1 MKKMSKILTFILVL
15 AMVLGTVAMAA
26 EPSYTISA
34 TDGSLEHGSITL
46 TYTYTV
52 TKDVT
57 DDNNNTTSETK
68 EVTETAFLKK
78 GSLSADIPKD
88 AKVVISFN
96 ANTGYE
102 FIGAKDDAN
111 NPIEDGAEITLTK
124 SLIITPEFRL
134 KDTLGGEAKIS
145 SFKIDAIC
153 PSAYYWQQCH
163 KKDSNSNS
171 VLDNNLLKY
180 TRYPGKLN
188 GTQSPS
194 TEIAK
199 GYYVDLTLYVNDA
212 DYAAFISTNGNSSDK
227 FSVTTPGDSS
237 FLAGST
243 NPSASAVI
251 NATTDGK
258 GYSITLTG
266 VYYVGGSDNTL
277 KLIVTQG
284 NYNAILSCKIDNATI
299 IPTTPDDDKPSE
311 ETTAAQPYV
320 IISSYSYGKGDLVA
334 GETRNVTMTFRNTSK
349 TMAVENMMVTMTLPD
364 AMMLTS
370 SSNSFYIESL
380 AAEGTITKTV
390 NVTVKPTAAAQSH
403 SMTVD
408 FTYDYLDNGTRRNAK
423 TTETISMPVLQVD
436 RFTVT
441 GIDLPTQIFVG
452 EENNLSVNFVNK
464 SRTDIYNLSAK
475 LSCEALSNNGEEQYL
490 GNLASGTTSSADF
503 YITANEKGELVGEV
517 IITYEDTNMNQRT
530 VSVPFTTQAASYED
544 IYGPTDPVDP
554 GLDPVG
560 PVEPETTGF
569 PWFWV
574 IAGVVVVAAG
584 VFVALKLRKNK
595 KESVDEDED
604 I

>member
-1 MKKMSKILTFILVL
+1 MTVKKMSKILTFILVL
-15 AMVLGTVAMAA
+15 AMVLGTVAMAEVPTPAAKTPATKEETVTYTITAGTVENGTLTIKYGSTQEPLTTGAKTAAIAKDTDITVVA
-26 EPSYTISA
+26 EPKAGYELVAINYTIGETTTDIK
-34 TDGSLEHGSITL
+34 TDGKFTL
-46 TYTYTV
+46 T
-52 TKDVT
+52 
-57 DDNNNTTSETK
+57 
-68 EVTETAFLKK
+68 
-78 GSLSADIPKD
+78 G
-88 AKVVISFN
+88 N
-96 ANTGYE
+96 AT
-102 FIGAKDDAN
+102 
-111 NPIEDGAEITLTK
+111 
-124 SLIITPEFRL
+124 ITPVFQA
-134 KDTLGGEAKIS
+134 KSTLGGEKTAD
-145 SFKIDAIC
+145 SFRLDAIC
-153 PSAYYWQQCH
+153 SGSYYWQMYH
-163 KKDSNSNS
+163 KDMA
-171 VLDNNLLKY
+171 NNKKY
-180 TRYPGKLN
+180 TKYPG
-188 GTQSPS
+188 SPADKVNPS
-194 TEIAK
+194 SEIVK
-199 GYYVDLTLYVNDA
+199 GNYVDLTLYVTDNDFLSL
-212 DYAAFISTNGNSSDK
+212 YGSTGYSKNN

-237 FLAGST
+237 FLAGSGAGAEIEKWT
-243 NPSASAVI
+243 VGS
-251 NATTDGK
+251 TDK
-258 GYSITLTG
+258 GMEIQLTG

-277 KLIVTQG
+277 KLIITQG
-284 NYNAILSCKIDNATI
+284 NYNAIVTCKIDNATI
-299 IPTTPDDDKPSE
+299 IPTKPDDEKPDT

-334 GETRNVTMTFRNTSK
+334 GETRNITMTFRNTSK

-408 FTYDYLDNGTRRNAK
+408 FTYDYLDNGVRRNAK

-441 GIDLPTQIFVG
+441 GIDLPQQIFIG

-475 LSCEALSNNGEEQYL
+475 LNCEGLSNNGEEQYL

-503 YITANEKGELVGEV
+503 YITGNEKCELVGEV

-530 VSVPFTTQAASYED
+530 VSVPFTTQVTSYED
-544 IYGPTDPVDP
+544 VWGPSNPSVDP
-554 GLDPVG
+554 GTDPG
-560 PVEPETTGF
+560 TDPGMEEPAGF

-574 IAGVVVVAAG
+574 IGGVVVVAAG
-584 VFVALKLRKNK
+584 VFVYLKLRKNK

>member
-15 AMVLGTVAMAA
+15 AMVLSTVAMAA
-26 EPSYTISA
+26 EPPYTVSAPADSLTHGKITITYDTADTEKGGTKTVNGFLNSTTTSIKLPDDVKKIKVSFTANPGYEFVSA
-34 TDGSLEHGSITL
+34 TYKVGDTDAKPVADFGEIEIT
-46 TYTYTV
+46 
-52 TKDVT
+52 
-57 DDNNNTTSETK
+57 NNTT
-68 EVTETAFLKK
+68 
-78 GSLSADIPKD
+78 
-88 AKVVISFN
+88 
-96 ANTGYE
+96 
-102 FIGAKDDAN
+102 
-111 NPIEDGAEITLTK
+111 
-124 SLIITPEFRL
+124 ITPVFQAKSTLGSEKTADSFRL
-134 KDTLGGEAKIS
+134 
-145 SFKIDAIC
+145 DAIC
-153 PSAYYWQQCH
+153 SGSYYWQMYH
-163 KKDSNSNS
+163 KDMA
-171 VLDNNLLKY
+171 NNKKY
-180 TRYPGKLN
+180 TKYPG
-188 GTQSPS
+188 SPADKVNPS
-194 TEIAK
+194 SEIVK
-199 GYYVDLTLYVNDA
+199 GNYVDLTLYVTDNDFLKLCSST
-212 DYAAFISTNGNSSDK
+212 DYNKNN

-237 FLAGST
+237 FLAGSGAGAEIGKWT
-243 NPSASAVI
+243 VGSTDKGMVI
-251 NATTDGK
+251 Q
-258 GYSITLTG
+258 LTG

-277 KLIVTQG
+277 KLIITQG
-284 NYNAILSCKIDNATI
+284 NYNAIVTCKIDNATI
-299 IPTTPDDDKPSE
+299 IPTKPDDEKPDT

-334 GETRNVTMTFRNTSK
+334 GETRNITMTFRNTSK

-408 FTYDYLDNGTRRNAK
+408 FTYDYLDNGVRRNAK

-441 GIDLPTQIFVG
+441 GIDLPQQIFIG

-475 LSCEALSNNGEEQYL
+475 LNCEGLSNNGEEQYL

-503 YITANEKGELVGEV
+503 YITGNEKGELVGEV

-530 VSVPFTTQAASYED
+530 VSVPFTTQVTSYED
-544 IYGPTDPVDP
+544 VWGPSNPSVDP
-554 GLDPVG
+554 GMDPG
-560 PVEPETTGF
+560 TDPGMEEPAGF

-574 IAGVVVVAAG
+574 IGGVVVVAAG
-584 VFVALKLRKNK
+584 VFVYLKLRKNK

>member
-15 AMVLGTVAMAA
+15 AMVLGTVAMAEVPTPA
-26 EPSYTISA
+26 ANTPATQEETVTYTITAGTFTNGQMTIKYGTTQSPLASGASLTVEKDTEITVEFSA
-34 TDGSLEHGSITL
+34 T
-46 TYTYTV
+46 
-52 TKDVT
+52 
-57 DDNNNTTSETK
+57 
-68 EVTETAFLKK
+68 A
-78 GSLSADIPKD
+78 
-88 AKVVISFN
+88 
-96 ANTGYE
+96 GYE
-102 FIGAKDDAN
+102 FVKATYKIGEK
-111 NPIEDGAEITLTK
+111 ETSLSDGGKFTLTGDAT
-124 SLIITPEFRL
+124 ITPVFQA
-134 KDTLGGEAKIS
+134 KSTLGGEKTAD
-145 SFKIDAIC
+145 SFRLDAIC
-153 PSAYYWQQCH
+153 SGSYYWQMYH
-163 KKDSNSNS
+163 KDMA
-171 VLDNNLLKY
+171 NNKKY
-180 TRYPGKLN
+180 TKYPG
-188 GTQSPS
+188 SPADKVNPS
-194 TEIAK
+194 SEIVK
-199 GYYVDLTLYVNDA
+199 GNYVDLTLYVTDNDFLSL
-212 DYAAFISTNGNSSDK
+212 YGSTGYSKNN

-237 FLAGST
+237 FLAGSGAGAEIEKWT
-243 NPSASAVI
+243 VGSTDKGMVI
-251 NATTDGK
+251 Q
-258 GYSITLTG
+258 LTG

-277 KLIVTQG
+277 KLIITQG
-284 NYNAILSCKIDNATI
+284 NYNAIVTCKIDNATI
-299 IPTTPDDDKPSE
+299 IPTKPDDEKPDT

-334 GETRNVTMTFRNTSK
+334 GETRNITMTFRNTSK

-408 FTYDYLDNGTRRNAK
+408 FTYDYLDNGVRRNAK

-441 GIDLPTQIFVG
+441 GIDLPQQIFIG

-475 LSCEALSNNGEEQYL
+475 LNCEGLSNNGEEQYL

-503 YITANEKGELVGEV
+503 YITGNEKGELVGEV

-530 VSVPFTTQAASYED
+530 VSVPFTTQVTSYED
-544 IYGPTDPVDP
+544 VWGPSNPSVDP
-554 GLDPVG
+554 GMDPG
-560 PVEPETTGF
+560 TDPGMEEPAGF

-574 IAGVVVVAAG
+574 IGGVVVVAAG
-584 VFVALKLRKNK
+584 VFVYLKLRKNK
-595 KESVDEDED
+595 KESVEEDED

>member
-15 AMVLGTVAMAA
+15 AMVLSTVAMAA
-26 EPSYTISA
+26 EGDSTGTPTATTTYTITAGEMSNGYFALTKNGDANAFSTLKAKDEVSSA
-34 TDGSLEHGSITL
+34 IEAG
-46 TYTYTV
+46 
-52 TKDVT
+52 TKVRIEFMP
-57 DDNNNTTSETK
+57 N
-68 EVTETAFLKK
+68 
-78 GSLSADIPKD
+78 P
-88 AKVVISFN
+88 
-96 ANTGYE
+96 GYE
-102 FIGAKDDAN
+102 FLRASDNTGKAIKDGDVLT
-111 NPIEDGAEITLTK
+111 ITDNLT
-124 SLIITPEFRL
+124 ITPEFAPKASL
-134 KDTLGGEAKIS
+134 GSAAAVNSYTLQ
-145 SFKIDAIC
+145 AIC
-153 PSAYYWQQCH
+153 PSAYYWQQYH
-163 KKDSNSNS
+163 KTTGGGDT
-171 VLDNNLLKY
+171 KY

-199 GYYVDLTLYVNDA
+199 GYYVDLTLYVNDT
-212 DYAAFISTNGNSSDK
+212 DYVTFINGDTAKNEL

-237 FLAGST
+237 FLAGNT
-243 NPSASAVI
+243 TPSA
-251 NATTDGK
+251 NAEIAAWEGK
-258 GYSITLTG
+258 GYTVKLTG
-266 VYYVGGSDNTL
+266 VYYVGGNDNTL

-299 IPTTPDDDKPSE
+299 VPEKENDKKPDE

-334 GETRNVTMTFRNTSK
+334 GETRNITMTFRNTSK

-403 SMTVD
+403 SMAVD
-408 FTYDYLDNGTRRNAK
+408 FTYDYLDNGVRRNAK

-441 GIDLPTQIFVG
+441 GIDLPQQIFIG

-475 LSCEALSNNGEEQYL
+475 LNCEGLSNNGEEQYL

-503 YITANEKGELVGEV
+503 YITGNEKCELVGEV

-530 VSVPFTTQAASYED
+530 VSVPFTTQVTSYED
-544 IYGPTDPVDP
+544 VWGPSNPSVDP
-554 GLDPVG
+554 GMDPG
-560 PVEPETTGF
+560 TDPGMEEPAGF

-574 IAGVVVVAAG
+574 IGGVAVVAAG
-584 VFVALKLRKNK
+584 VFVYLKLRKNK

>member
-15 AMVLGTVAMAA
+15 AMVLGTVAMADQSDGTNTGNTTNDTYTITAGTVENGTLTIKYGSTQKPLTTGATTDAIAKDTDITVVA
-26 EPSYTISA
+26 EPKAGYEL
-34 TDGSLEHGSITL
+34 DTL
-46 TYTYTV
+46 TCTINGTPTDIKATQKFKLTGDATV
-52 TKDVT
+52 TPV
-57 DDNNNTTSETK
+57 
-68 EVTETAFLKK
+68 
-78 GSLSADIPKD
+78 
-88 AKVVISFN
+88 
-96 ANTGYE
+96 
-102 FIGAKDDAN
+102 
-111 NPIEDGAEITLTK
+111 
-124 SLIITPEFRL
+124 FRE
-134 KDTLGGEAKIS
+134 KQSLGGEKTVD
-145 SFKIDAIC
+145 SFRLDAIC
-153 PSAYYWQQCH
+153 SGSYYWQMYH
-163 KKDSNSNS
+163 KDMA
-171 VLDNNLLKY
+171 NNKKY
-180 TRYPGKLN
+180 TKYPG
-188 GTQSPS
+188 SPADKVNPS
-194 TEIAK
+194 SEIVK
-199 GYYVDLTLYVNDA
+199 GNYVDLTLYVTDT
-212 DYAAFISTNGNSSDK
+212 DYVTFINGDTDK
-227 FSVTTPGDSS
+227 NKLFSVTTPGDSS
-237 FLAGST
+237 FLAGNT
-243 NPSASAVI
+243 TPSA
-251 NATTDGK
+251 NAEIAAWEGK
-258 GYSITLTG
+258 GYTVKLTG

-277 KLIVTQG
+277 KLIITQG

-299 IPTTPDDDKPSE
+299 VPEKENDKKPDE

-334 GETRNVTMTFRNTSK
+334 GETRNITMTFRNTSK

-408 FTYDYLDNGTRRNAK
+408 FTYDYLDNGVRRNAK

-441 GIDLPTQIFVG
+441 GIDLPQQIFIG

-475 LSCEALSNNGEEQYL
+475 LNCEGLSNNGEEQYL

-503 YITANEKGELVGEV
+503 YITGNEKCELVGEV

-530 VSVPFTTQAASYED
+530 VSVPFTTQVTSYED
-544 IYGPTDPVDP
+544 VWGPSNPSVDP
-554 GLDPVG
+554 GMDPG
-560 PVEPETTGF
+560 TDPGMEEPAGF

-574 IAGVVVVAAG
+574 IGGVAVVAAG
-584 VFVALKLRKNK
+584 VFVYLKLRKNK

>member
-1 MKKMSKILTFILVL
+1 MTVKKMSKILTFILVL
-15 AMVLGTVAMAA
+15 AMVLGTVAMAEVPTPA
-26 EPSYTISA
+26 ANTPATQEETVTYTITAGTFTNGQMTIKYGTTQSPLASGASLTVEKDTEITVEFSA
-34 TDGSLEHGSITL
+34 T
-46 TYTYTV
+46 
-52 TKDVT
+52 
-57 DDNNNTTSETK
+57 
-68 EVTETAFLKK
+68 A
-78 GSLSADIPKD
+78 
-88 AKVVISFN
+88 
-96 ANTGYE
+96 GYE
-102 FIGAKDDAN
+102 FVKATYKIGEK
-111 NPIEDGAEITLTK
+111 ETSLSDGGKFTLTGDAT
-124 SLIITPEFRL
+124 ITPVFQA
-134 KDTLGGEAKIS
+134 KSTLGGEKTAD
-145 SFKIDAIC
+145 SFRLDAIC
-153 PSAYYWQQCH
+153 SGSYYWQMYH
-163 KKDSNSNS
+163 KDMA
-171 VLDNNLLKY
+171 NNKKY
-180 TRYPGKLN
+180 TKYPG
-188 GTQSPS
+188 SPADKVNPS
-194 TEIAK
+194 SEIVK
-199 GYYVDLTLYVNDA
+199 GNYVDLTLYVTDND
-212 DYAAFISTNGNSSDK
+212 FLKLCSSTGYSKDN

-237 FLAGST
+237 FLAGSGAGAEIGKWT
-243 NPSASAVI
+243 VGSTDKGMVI
-251 NATTDGK
+251 Q
-258 GYSITLTG
+258 LTG

-277 KLIVTQG
+277 KLIITQG
-284 NYNAILSCKIDNATI
+284 NYNAIVTCKIDNATI
-299 IPTTPDDDKPSE
+299 IPTKPDDEKPDT

-334 GETRNVTMTFRNTSK
+334 GETRNITMTFRNTSK

-408 FTYDYLDNGTRRNAK
+408 FTYDYLDNGVRRNAK

-441 GIDLPTQIFVG
+441 GIDLPQQIFIG

-475 LSCEALSNNGEEQYL
+475 LNCEGLSNNGEEQYL

-503 YITANEKGELVGEV
+503 YITGNEKCELVGEV

-530 VSVPFTTQAASYED
+530 VSVPFTTQVTSYED
-544 IYGPTDPVDP
+544 VWGPSNPSVDP
-554 GLDPVG
+554 GMDPG
-560 PVEPETTGF
+560 TDPGMEEPAGF

-574 IAGVVVVAAG
+574 IGGVAVVAAG
-584 VFVALKLRKNK
+584 VFVYLKLRKNK

>member
-15 AMVLGTVAMAA
+15 AMVLSTVAMAA
-26 EPSYTISA
+26 DPP
-34 TDGSLEHGSITL
+34 
-46 TYTYTV
+46 YTV
-52 TKDVT
+52 SAPVDSLTHGKITITYDSADTEKGGTKTVNGFLNST
-57 DDNNNTTSETK
+57 TTSIK
-68 EVTETAFLKK
+68 LPNDVKKIKVSFTAN
-78 GSLSADIPKD
+78 P
-88 AKVVISFN
+88 
-96 ANTGYE
+96 GYE
-102 FIGAKDDAN
+102 FVSATYKVGDTDAKSVADFGE
-111 NPIEDGAEITLTK
+111 IEITGNTA
-124 SLIITPEFRL
+124 ITPVFQA
-134 KDTLGGEAKIS
+134 KSTLGGEKTAD
-145 SFKIDAIC
+145 SFRLDAIC
-153 PSAYYWQQCH
+153 SGSYYWQMYH
-163 KKDSNSNS
+163 KDMA
-171 VLDNNLLKY
+171 NNKKY
-180 TRYPGKLN
+180 TKYPG
-188 GTQSPS
+188 SPADKVNPS
-194 TEIAK
+194 SEIVK
-199 GYYVDLTLYVNDA
+199 GNYVDLTLYVTDND
-212 DYAAFISTNGNSSDK
+212 FLNLCSSTGYSKDN

-237 FLAGST
+237 FLAGSGAGAEIEKWT
-243 NPSASAVI
+243 VGSTDKGMVI
-251 NATTDGK
+251 Q
-258 GYSITLTG
+258 LTG

-277 KLIVTQG
+277 KLIITQG
-284 NYNAILSCKIDNATI
+284 NYNAIVTCKIDNATI
-299 IPTTPDDDKPSE
+299 IPTKPDDEKPDT

-320 IISSYSYGKGDLVA
+320 IISSYSYGKGDLAA
-334 GETRNVTMTFRNTSK
+334 GETRNITMTFRNTSK

-408 FTYDYLDNGTRRNAK
+408 FTYDYLDNGLRRDAK

-441 GIDLPTQIFVG
+441 GIDLPQQIFIG

-475 LSCEALSNNGEEQYL
+475 LNCEGLSNNGEEQYL

-503 YITANEKGELVGEV
+503 YITGNEKCELVGEV

-530 VSVPFTTQAASYED
+530 VSVPFTTQVTSYED
-544 IYGPTDPVDP
+544 VWGPSNPSVDP
-554 GLDPVG
+554 GTDPG
-560 PVEPETTGF
+560 TDPGMEEPAGF

-574 IAGVVVVAAG
+574 IGGVVVVAAG
-584 VFVALKLRKNK
+584 VFVYLKLRKNK

>member
-26 EPSYTISA
+26 EPPYTVSAPADSLTHGKITITYDTADTEKSGTKTVNGFLNSTTTSIKLPDDVKKIKVSFTANPGYEFVSA
-34 TDGSLEHGSITL
+34 TYKVGDTDAKSVVDFGEIEIT
-46 TYTYTV
+46 
-52 TKDVT
+52 
-57 DDNNNTTSETK
+57 NNTT
-68 EVTETAFLKK
+68 
-78 GSLSADIPKD
+78 
-88 AKVVISFN
+88 
-96 ANTGYE
+96 
-102 FIGAKDDAN
+102 
-111 NPIEDGAEITLTK
+111 
-124 SLIITPEFRL
+124 ITPVFQA
-134 KDTLGGEAKIS
+134 KSTLGGEKTAD
-145 SFKIDAIC
+145 SFRLDAIC
-153 PSAYYWQQCH
+153 SGSYYWQMYH
-163 KKDSNSNS
+163 KDMA
-171 VLDNNLLKY
+171 NNKKY
-180 TRYPGKLN
+180 TKYPG
-188 GTQSPS
+188 SPADKVNPS
-194 TEIAK
+194 SEIVK
-199 GYYVDLTLYVNDA
+199 GNYVDLTLYVTD
-212 DYAAFISTNGNSSDK
+212 DDFLSLYGSTGYSKDN

-237 FLAGST
+237 FLAGSG
-243 NPSASAVI
+243 AGAEIEKWAVGS
-251 NATTDGK
+251 TDK
-258 GYSITLTG
+258 GMVIQLTG

-277 KLIVTQG
+277 KLIITQG
-284 NYNAILSCKIDNATI
+284 NYNAIVTCKIDNATI
-299 IPTTPDDDKPSE
+299 VPEKENDKKPDE

-334 GETRNVTMTFRNTSK
+334 GETRNITMTFRNTSK

-408 FTYDYLDNGTRRNAK
+408 FTYDYLDNGVRRNAK

-441 GIDLPTQIFVG
+441 GIDLPQQIFIG

-475 LSCEALSNNGEEQYL
+475 LNCEGLSNNGEEQYL

-503 YITANEKGELVGEV
+503 YITGNEKGELVGEV

-530 VSVPFTTQAASYED
+530 VSVPFTTQVTSYED
-544 IYGPTDPVDP
+544 VWGPSNPSVDP
-554 GLDPVG
+554 GTDPG
-560 PVEPETTGF
+560 TDPGMEEPAGF

-574 IAGVVVVAAG
+574 IGGVVVVAAG
-584 VFVALKLRKNK
+584 VFVYLKLRKNK

>member
-15 AMVLGTVAMAA
+15 AMVLSTVAMAEVPTPAAKTPATKEETVTYTITAGTVENGTLTIKYGSTQEPLTTGAKTAAIAKDTDITVVA
-26 EPSYTISA
+26 EPKAGYELVALNYTIGETTTDIK
-34 TDGSLEHGSITL
+34 TDGKFTL
-46 TYTYTV
+46 T
-52 TKDVT
+52 
-57 DDNNNTTSETK
+57 
-68 EVTETAFLKK
+68 
-78 GSLSADIPKD
+78 G
-88 AKVVISFN
+88 N
-96 ANTGYE
+96 AT
-102 FIGAKDDAN
+102 
-111 NPIEDGAEITLTK
+111 
-124 SLIITPEFRL
+124 ITPVFQA
-134 KDTLGGEAKIS
+134 KSTLGGEKTAD
-145 SFKIDAIC
+145 SFRLDAIC
-153 PSAYYWQQCH
+153 SGSYYWQMYH
-163 KKDSNSNS
+163 KDMA
-171 VLDNNLLKY
+171 NNKKY
-180 TRYPGKLN
+180 TKYPG
-188 GTQSPS
+188 SPADKVNPS
-194 TEIAK
+194 SEIVK
-199 GYYVDLTLYVNDA
+199 GNYVDLTLYVTDND
-212 DYAAFISTNGNSSDK
+212 FLKLCSSTGYSKDN

-237 FLAGST
+237 FLAGSGAGAEIGKWT
-243 NPSASAVI
+243 VGSTDKGMVI
-251 NATTDGK
+251 Q
-258 GYSITLTG
+258 LTG

-277 KLIVTQG
+277 KLIITQG
-284 NYNAILSCKIDNATI
+284 NYNAIVTCKIDNATI
-299 IPTTPDDDKPSE
+299 IPTKPDDEKPDT

-334 GETRNVTMTFRNTSK
+334 GETRNITMTFRNTSK

-408 FTYDYLDNGTRRNAK
+408 FTYDYLDNGVRRNAK

-441 GIDLPTQIFVG
+441 GIDLPQQIFIG

-475 LSCEALSNNGEEQYL
+475 LNCEGLSNNGEEQYL

-503 YITANEKGELVGEV
+503 YITGNEKCELVGEV

-530 VSVPFTTQAASYED
+530 VSVPFTTQVTSYED
-544 IYGPTDPVDP
+544 VWGPSNPSVDP
-554 GLDPVG
+554 GTDPG
-560 PVEPETTGF
+560 TDPGMEEPAGF

-574 IAGVVVVAAG
+574 IGGVAVVAAG
-584 VFVALKLRKNK
+584 VFVYLKLRKNK
-595 KESVDEDED
+595 KESVEEDED

>member
-1 MKKMSKILTFILVL
+1 MTVKKISKILTFILVL
-15 AMVLGTVAMAA
+15 AMVLGTVAMADQSEGTNTGNTTNDTYTITAGKFENGTLTIKYNSTQSPLTAGATSSAIAKGTEVTILA
-26 EPSYTISA
+26 EPKAGYELAALNYTIGETTTDIK
-34 TDGSLEHGSITL
+34 TDGKFVL
-46 TYTYTV
+46 TGNATV
-52 TKDVT
+52 TPV
-57 DDNNNTTSETK
+57 
-68 EVTETAFLKK
+68 FQ
-78 GSLSADIPKD
+78 
-88 AKVVISFN
+88 AKS
-96 ANTGYE
+96 
-102 FIGAKDDAN
+102 
-111 NPIEDGAEITLTK
+111 
-124 SLIITPEFRL
+124 
-134 KDTLGGEAKIS
+134 TLGGEKTAD
-145 SFKIDAIC
+145 SFRLDAIC
-153 PSAYYWQQCH
+153 SGSYYWQMYH
-163 KKDSNSNS
+163 KDMA
-171 VLDNNLLKY
+171 NNKKY
-180 TRYPGKLN
+180 TKYPG
-188 GTQSPS
+188 SPADKVNPS
-194 TEIAK
+194 SEIVK
-199 GYYVDLTLYVNDA
+199 GNYVDLTLYVTDND
-212 DYAAFISTNGNSSDK
+212 FLKLCSSTGYSKDN

-237 FLAGST
+237 FLAGSGAGAEIEKWT
-243 NPSASAVI
+243 VGSTDKGMVI
-251 NATTDGK
+251 Q
-258 GYSITLTG
+258 LTG

-277 KLIVTQG
+277 KLIITQG
-284 NYNAILSCKIDNATI
+284 NYNAIVTCKIDNATI
-299 IPTTPDDDKPSE
+299 IPTKPDDEKPDT

-334 GETRNVTMTFRNTSK
+334 GETRNITMTFRNTSK

-408 FTYDYLDNGTRRNAK
+408 FTYDYLDNGVRRNAK

-441 GIDLPTQIFVG
+441 GIDLPQQIFIG

-475 LSCEALSNNGEEQYL
+475 LNCEGLSNNGEEQYL

-503 YITANEKGELVGEV
+503 YITGNEKGELVGEV

-530 VSVPFTTQAASYED
+530 VSVPFTTQVTSYED
-544 IYGPTDPVDP
+544 VWGPSNPSVDP
-554 GLDPVG
+554 GMDPG
-560 PVEPETTGF
+560 TDPGMEEPAGF

-574 IAGVVVVAAG
+574 IGGVVVVAAG
-584 VFVALKLRKNK
+584 VFVYLKLRKNK

>member
-15 AMVLGTVAMAA
+15 AMVLSTVAMAA
-26 EPSYTISA
+26 ETP
-34 TDGSLEHGSITL
+34 
-46 TYTYTV
+46 YTV
-52 TKDVT
+52 SAPADSLTHGKITITYDTADTEKGGTKTVNGFLNST
-57 DDNNNTTSETK
+57 TTSIK
-68 EVTETAFLKK
+68 LPDDVKKIKVSFTAN
-78 GSLSADIPKD
+78 P
-88 AKVVISFN
+88 
-96 ANTGYE
+96 GYE
-102 FIGAKDDAN
+102 FVSATYKVGNTDAKPVTDF
-111 NPIEDGAEITLTK
+111 GEINITDNTT
-124 SLIITPEFRL
+124 ITPVFQA
-134 KDTLGGEAKIS
+134 KSTLGGEKTAD
-145 SFKIDAIC
+145 SFRLDAIC
-153 PSAYYWQQCH
+153 SGSYYWQMYH
-163 KKDSNSNS
+163 KDMA
-171 VLDNNLLKY
+171 NNKKY
-180 TRYPGKLN
+180 TKYPG
-188 GTQSPS
+188 SPADKVNPS
-194 TEIAK
+194 SEIVK
-199 GYYVDLTLYVNDA
+199 GNYVDLTLYVTDNDFLSL
-212 DYAAFISTNGNSSDK
+212 YGSTGYSKDN

-237 FLAGST
+237 FLAGSGAGAEIEKWT
-243 NPSASAVI
+243 VGS
-251 NATTDGK
+251 TDK
-258 GYSITLTG
+258 GMEIQLTG

-277 KLIVTQG
+277 KLIITQG
-284 NYNAILSCKIDNATI
+284 NYNAIVTCKIDNATI
-299 IPTTPDDDKPSE
+299 IPTKPDDEKPDT

-334 GETRNVTMTFRNTSK
+334 GETRNITMTFRNTSK

-408 FTYDYLDNGTRRNAK
+408 FTYDYLDNGVRRNAK

-441 GIDLPTQIFVG
+441 GIDLPQQIFIG

-475 LSCEALSNNGEEQYL
+475 LNCEGLSNNGEEQYL

-503 YITANEKGELVGEV
+503 YITGNEKGELVGEV

-530 VSVPFTTQAASYED
+530 VSVPFTTQVTSYED
-544 IYGPTDPVDP
+544 VWGPSNPSVDP
-554 GLDPVG
+554 GMDPG
-560 PVEPETTGF
+560 TDPGMEEPAGF

-574 IAGVVVVAAG
+574 IGGVVVVAAG
-584 VFVALKLRKNK
+584 VFVYLKLRKNK

>member
-15 AMVLGTVAMAA
+15 AMVLGTVAMAEVPTPA
-26 EPSYTISA
+26 ANTPATQEETVTYTITAGTFTNGQMTIKYGTTQSPLASGASLTVEKDTEITVEFSA
-34 TDGSLEHGSITL
+34 T
-46 TYTYTV
+46 
-52 TKDVT
+52 
-57 DDNNNTTSETK
+57 
-68 EVTETAFLKK
+68 A
-78 GSLSADIPKD
+78 
-88 AKVVISFN
+88 
-96 ANTGYE
+96 GYE
-102 FIGAKDDAN
+102 FVKATYKIGEK
-111 NPIEDGAEITLTK
+111 ETSLSDGGKFTLTGDAT
-124 SLIITPEFRL
+124 ITPVFQA
-134 KDTLGGEAKIS
+134 KSTLGGEKTAD
-145 SFKIDAIC
+145 SFRLDAIC
-153 PSAYYWQQCH
+153 SGSYYWQMYH
-163 KKDSNSNS
+163 KDMA
-171 VLDNNLLKY
+171 NNKKY
-180 TRYPGKLN
+180 TKYPG
-188 GTQSPS
+188 SPADKVNPS
-194 TEIAK
+194 SEIVK
-199 GYYVDLTLYVNDA
+199 GNYVDLTLYVTDNDFLSL
-212 DYAAFISTNGNSSDK
+212 YGSTGYSKNN

-237 FLAGST
+237 FLAGSGAGAEIEKWT
-243 NPSASAVI
+243 VGSTDKGMVI
-251 NATTDGK
+251 Q
-258 GYSITLTG
+258 LTG

-277 KLIVTQG
+277 KLIITQG
-284 NYNAILSCKIDNATI
+284 NYNAIVTCKIDNATI
-299 IPTTPDDDKPSE
+299 IPTKPDDEKPDT

-334 GETRNVTMTFRNTSK
+334 GETRNITMTFRNTSK

-408 FTYDYLDNGTRRNAK
+408 FTYDYLDNGVRRNAK

-441 GIDLPTQIFVG
+441 GIDLPQQIFIG

-475 LSCEALSNNGEEQYL
+475 LNCEGLSNNGEEQYL

-503 YITANEKGELVGEV
+503 YITGNEKCELVGEV

-530 VSVPFTTQAASYED
+530 VSVPFTTQVTSYED
-544 IYGPTDPVDP
+544 VWGPSNPSVDP
-554 GLDPVG
+554 GMDPG
-560 PVEPETTGF
+560 TDPGMEEPAGF

-574 IAGVVVVAAG
+574 IGGVVVVAAG
-584 VFVALKLRKNK
+584 VFVYLKLRKNK
-595 KESVDEDED
+595 KESVEEDED

>member
-1 MKKMSKILTFILVL
+1 MTVKKISKILTFILVL
-15 AMVLGTVAMAA
+15 AMVLGTVAVADQSEGTNTGNTTNDTYTITAGKFENGTLTIKYNSTQSPLTAGATSSAIAKGTEVTILA
-26 EPSYTISA
+26 EPKAGYELAALNYTIGETTTDIK
-34 TDGSLEHGSITL
+34 TDGKFTL
-46 TYTYTV
+46 T
-52 TKDVT
+52 
-57 DDNNNTTSETK
+57 
-68 EVTETAFLKK
+68 
-78 GSLSADIPKD
+78 GD
-88 AKVVISFN
+88 A
-96 ANTGYE
+96 T
-102 FIGAKDDAN
+102 
-111 NPIEDGAEITLTK
+111 
-124 SLIITPEFRL
+124 ITPVFQA
-134 KDTLGGEAKIS
+134 KSTLGGEKTAD
-145 SFKIDAIC
+145 SFRLDAIC
-153 PSAYYWQQCH
+153 SGSYYWQMYH
-163 KKDSNSNS
+163 KDMA
-171 VLDNNLLKY
+171 NNKKY
-180 TRYPGKLN
+180 TKYPG
-188 GTQSPS
+188 SPADKVNPS
-194 TEIAK
+194 SEIVK
-199 GYYVDLTLYVNDA
+199 GNYVDLTLYVTDNDFLKL
-212 DYAAFISTNGNSSDK
+212 YSSTGYSKDN

-237 FLAGST
+237 FLAGSGAGAEIEKWT
-243 NPSASAVI
+243 VGSTDKGMVI
-251 NATTDGK
+251 Q
-258 GYSITLTG
+258 LTG

-277 KLIVTQG
+277 KLIITQG
-284 NYNAILSCKIDNATI
+284 NYNAIVTCKIDNATI
-299 IPTTPDDDKPSE
+299 IPTKPDDEKPDT

-408 FTYDYLDNGTRRNAK
+408 FTYDYLDNGVRRNAK

-441 GIDLPTQIFVG
+441 GIDLPQQIFIG

-475 LSCEALSNNGEEQYL
+475 LNCEGLSNNGEEQYL

-503 YITANEKGELVGEV
+503 YITGNEKGELVGEV

-530 VSVPFTTQAASYED
+530 VSVPFTTQVTSYED
-544 IYGPTDPVDP
+544 VWGPSNPSVDP
-554 GLDPVG
+554 GMDPG
-560 PVEPETTGF
+560 TDPGMEEPAGF

-574 IAGVVVVAAG
+574 IGGVVVVAAG
-584 VFVALKLRKNK
+584 VFVYLKLRKNK

>member
-1 MKKMSKILTFILVL
+1 MTVKKMSKILTFILVL

-26 EPSYTISA
+26 EGDSTGTPTATTTYTITAEAFTNGTITVKYS
-34 TDGSLEHGSITL
+34 DGGKDYQLSITAGG
-46 TYTYTV
+46 TV
-52 TKDVT
+52 TVKSGTKVT
-57 DDNNNTTSETK
+57 
-68 EVTETAFLKK
+68 V
-78 GSLSADIPKD
+78 
-88 AKVVISFN
+88 SFN
-96 ANTGYE
+96 PKPGYE
-102 FIGAKDDAN
+102 FVSATYKVGDTDAKPVADFGE
-111 NPIEDGAEITLTK
+111 IEITGNTA
-124 SLIITPEFRL
+124 ITPVFQA
-134 KDTLGGEAKIS
+134 KSTLGGEKTAD
-145 SFKIDAIC
+145 SFRLDAIC
-153 PSAYYWQQCH
+153 SGSYYWQMYH
-163 KKDSNSNS
+163 KDMANNKKYTKYPGDPGNNVPSNS
-171 VLDNNLLKY
+171 
-180 TRYPGKLN
+180 
-188 GTQSPS
+188 
-194 TEIAK
+194 EIIK
-199 GYYVDLTLYVNDA
+199 GNFVDLTLYVKDPDFVKLA
-212 DYAAFISTNGNSSDK
+212 TMTGYDPEK
-227 FSVTTPGDSS
+227 FSVSTPSDSS
-237 FLAGST
+237 FLAGQFS
-243 NPSASAVI
+243 SSSSDLKS
-251 NATTDGK
+251 NAKFSNWMNGSDVQGM
-258 GYSITLTG
+258 IIELTG
-266 VYYVGGSDNTL
+266 VYYVGGNDNTL

-299 IPTTPDDDKPSE
+299 VPEKENDKKPDE

-334 GETRNVTMTFRNTSK
+334 GETRNITMTFRNTSK

-408 FTYDYLDNGTRRNAK
+408 FTYDYLDNGVRRNAK

-441 GIDLPTQIFVG
+441 GIDLPQQIFIG

-475 LSCEALSNNGEEQYL
+475 LNCEGLSNNGEEQYL

-503 YITANEKGELVGEV
+503 YITGNEKCELVGEV

-530 VSVPFTTQAASYED
+530 VSVPFTTQVTSYED
-544 IYGPTDPVDP
+544 VWGPSNPSVDP
-554 GLDPVG
+554 GMDPG
-560 PVEPETTGF
+560 TDPGMEEPAGF

-574 IAGVVVVAAG
+574 IGGVAVVAAG
-584 VFVALKLRKNK
+584 VFVYLKLRKNK

>member
-15 AMVLGTVAMAA
+15 AMVLGTVAMAEVPTPAAKTPATQEETVTYTITAGTVENGTLTIKYGSTQKPLTTGAKTAAIAKDTDITVVA
-26 EPSYTISA
+26 EPKAGYELVALNYTIGETTTDIK
-34 TDGSLEHGSITL
+34 TDGKFTL
-46 TYTYTV
+46 T
-52 TKDVT
+52 
-57 DDNNNTTSETK
+57 
-68 EVTETAFLKK
+68 
-78 GSLSADIPKD
+78 G
-88 AKVVISFN
+88 N
-96 ANTGYE
+96 AT
-102 FIGAKDDAN
+102 
-111 NPIEDGAEITLTK
+111 
-124 SLIITPEFRL
+124 ITPVFQA
-134 KDTLGGEAKIS
+134 KSTLGGEKTAD
-145 SFKIDAIC
+145 SFRLDAIC
-153 PSAYYWQQCH
+153 SGSYYWQMYH
-163 KKDSNSNS
+163 KDMA
-171 VLDNNLLKY
+171 NNKKY
-180 TRYPGKLN
+180 TKYPG
-188 GTQSPS
+188 SPADKVNPS
-194 TEIAK
+194 SEIVK
-199 GYYVDLTLYVNDA
+199 GNYVDLTLYVTDNDFLSL
-212 DYAAFISTNGNSSDK
+212 YGSTGYSKNN

-237 FLAGST
+237 FLAGSGAGAEIEKWT
-243 NPSASAVI
+243 VGS
-251 NATTDGK
+251 TDK
-258 GYSITLTG
+258 GMEIQLTG

-277 KLIVTQG
+277 KLIITQG
-284 NYNAILSCKIDNATI
+284 NYNAIVTCKIDNATI
-299 IPTTPDDDKPSE
+299 IPTKPDDEKPDT

-334 GETRNVTMTFRNTSK
+334 GETRNITMTFRNTSK

-408 FTYDYLDNGTRRNAK
+408 FTYDYLDNGVRRNAK

-441 GIDLPTQIFVG
+441 GIDLPQQIFIG

-475 LSCEALSNNGEEQYL
+475 LNCEGLSNNGEEQYL

-503 YITANEKGELVGEV
+503 YITGNEKGELVGEV

-530 VSVPFTTQAASYED
+530 VSVPFTTQVTSYED
-544 IYGPTDPVDP
+544 VWGPSNPSVDP
-554 GLDPVG
+554 GMDPG
-560 PVEPETTGF
+560 TDPGMEEPAGF

-574 IAGVVVVAAG
+574 IGGVVVVAAG
-584 VFVALKLRKNK
+584 VFVYLKLRKNK

>member
-1 MKKMSKILTFILVL
+1 MTVKKMSKILTFILVL
-15 AMVLGTVAMAA
+15 AMVLGTVAMAEVPTPAAKTPATKEETVTYTITAGTVENGTLTIKYGSTQEPLTTGAKTAAIAKDTDITVVA
-26 EPSYTISA
+26 EPKAGYELVALNYTIGETTTDIK
-34 TDGSLEHGSITL
+34 TDGKFTL
-46 TYTYTV
+46 T
-52 TKDVT
+52 
-57 DDNNNTTSETK
+57 
-68 EVTETAFLKK
+68 
-78 GSLSADIPKD
+78 G
-88 AKVVISFN
+88 N
-96 ANTGYE
+96 AT
-102 FIGAKDDAN
+102 
-111 NPIEDGAEITLTK
+111 
-124 SLIITPEFRL
+124 ITPVFQA
-134 KDTLGGEAKIS
+134 KSTLGGEKTAD
-145 SFKIDAIC
+145 SFRLDAIC
-153 PSAYYWQQCH
+153 SGSYYWQMYH
-163 KKDSNSNS
+163 KDMA
-171 VLDNNLLKY
+171 NNKKY
-180 TRYPGKLN
+180 TKYPG
-188 GTQSPS
+188 SPADKVNPS
-194 TEIAK
+194 SEIVK
-199 GYYVDLTLYVNDA
+199 GNYVDLTLYVTDNDFLSL
-212 DYAAFISTNGNSSDK
+212 YGSTGYSKNN

-237 FLAGST
+237 FLAGSGAGAEIGKWT
-243 NPSASAVI
+243 VGSTDKGMVI
-251 NATTDGK
+251 Q
-258 GYSITLTG
+258 LTG

-277 KLIVTQG
+277 KLIITQG
-284 NYNAILSCKIDNATI
+284 NYNAIVTCKIDNATI
-299 IPTTPDDDKPSE
+299 IPTKPDDEKPDT

-334 GETRNVTMTFRNTSK
+334 GETRNITMTFRNTSK

-408 FTYDYLDNGTRRNAK
+408 FTYDYLDNGVRRNAK

-441 GIDLPTQIFVG
+441 GIDLPQQIFIG

-475 LSCEALSNNGEEQYL
+475 LNCEGLSNNGEEQYL

-503 YITANEKGELVGEV
+503 YITGNEKCELVGEV

-530 VSVPFTTQAASYED
+530 VSVPFTTQVTSYED
-544 IYGPTDPVDP
+544 VWGPSNPSVDP
-554 GLDPVG
+554 GTDPG
-560 PVEPETTGF
+560 TDPGMEEPAGF

-574 IAGVVVVAAG
+574 IGGVVVVAAG
-584 VFVALKLRKNK
+584 VFVYLKLRKNK

>member
-15 AMVLGTVAMAA
+15 AMVLSTVAMAEVGDSTGTPTA
-26 EPSYTISA
+26 PTTYTITAGEMSNGYFALTKNGDANAFSTLKAKGEVSSA
-34 TDGSLEHGSITL
+34 IEAG
-46 TYTYTV
+46 
-52 TKDVT
+52 TKVRIEFMPD
-57 DDNNNTTSETK
+57 
-68 EVTETAFLKK
+68 
-78 GSLSADIPKD
+78 P
-88 AKVVISFN
+88 
-96 ANTGYE
+96 GYE
-102 FIGAKDDAN
+102 FLRASDNTGKAIKDGDVLT
-111 NPIEDGAEITLTK
+111 ITDNLT
-124 SLIITPEFRL
+124 ITPVFAPKASL
-134 KDTLGGEAKIS
+134 GSAAAVNSYTLQ
-145 SFKIDAIC
+145 AIC
-153 PSAYYWQQCH
+153 PSAYYWQQYH
-163 KKDSNSNS
+163 KTPGGGDT
-171 VLDNNLLKY
+171 KY

-199 GYYVDLTLYVNDA
+199 GYYVDLTLYVNDT
-212 DYAAFISTNGNSSDK
+212 DYVTFINGDIDK
-227 FSVTTPGDSS
+227 NKLFSVTTPGDSS
-237 FLAGST
+237 FLAGNT
-243 NPSASAVI
+243 TPSA
-251 NATTDGK
+251 NADIAPWEGK
-258 GYSITLTG
+258 GYTIKLTG

-299 IPTTPDDDKPSE
+299 VPEKENDKKPDE

-408 FTYDYLDNGTRRNAK
+408 FTYDYLDNGIRRNAK
-423 TTETISMPVLQVD
+423 TTESISMPVLQVD

-441 GIDLPTQIFVG
+441 GIDLPQQIFIG

-475 LSCEALSNNGEEQYL
+475 LNCEGLSNNGEEQYL

-503 YITANEKGELVGEV
+503 YITGNEKGDLVGEV

-530 VSVPFTTQAASYED
+530 VSVPFTTQVTSYED
-544 IYGPTDPVDP
+544 VWGPSNPSVDP
-554 GLDPVG
+554 GMDPG
-560 PVEPETTGF
+560 IDPGMEEPADF

-574 IAGVVVVAAG
+574 IGGVVVVAAG
-584 VFVALKLRKNK
+584 VFVYLKLRKNK

>member
-1 MKKMSKILTFILVL
+1 MTVKKMSKILIFILVL
-15 AMVLGTVAMAA
+15 AMVLGTVAMAEVPTPA
-26 EPSYTISA
+26 AKTPATQEETVTYTITAGIFTNGQMTIKYGTTQSPLASGASLTVEKDTEITVEFSA
-34 TDGSLEHGSITL
+34 T
-46 TYTYTV
+46 
-52 TKDVT
+52 
-57 DDNNNTTSETK
+57 
-68 EVTETAFLKK
+68 A
-78 GSLSADIPKD
+78 
-88 AKVVISFN
+88 
-96 ANTGYE
+96 GYE
-102 FIGAKDDAN
+102 FVKATYKIGEK
-111 NPIEDGAEITLTK
+111 ETSLSDGGKFTLTGDAT
-124 SLIITPEFRL
+124 ITPVFQA
-134 KDTLGGEAKIS
+134 KSTLGGEKTAD
-145 SFKIDAIC
+145 SFRLDAIC
-153 PSAYYWQQCH
+153 SGSYYWQMYH
-163 KKDSNSNS
+163 KDMA
-171 VLDNNLLKY
+171 NNKKY
-180 TRYPGKLN
+180 TKYPG
-188 GTQSPS
+188 SPADKVNPS
-194 TEIAK
+194 SEIVK
-199 GYYVDLTLYVNDA
+199 GNYVDLTLYVTD
-212 DYAAFISTNGNSSDK
+212 DDFLSLYGSTGYNKNN

-237 FLAGST
+237 FLAGSGAGAKIEKWT
-243 NPSASAVI
+243 VGS
-251 NATTDGK
+251 TDK
-258 GYSITLTG
+258 GMEIQLTG
-266 VYYVGGSDNTL
+266 VYYVGGNDNTL

-299 IPTTPDDDKPSE
+299 VPEKENDKKPDE

-334 GETRNVTMTFRNTSK
+334 GETRNITMTFRNTSK

-408 FTYDYLDNGTRRNAK
+408 FTYDYLDNGVRRNAK

-441 GIDLPTQIFVG
+441 GIDLPQQIFIG

-475 LSCEALSNNGEEQYL
+475 LNCEGLSNNGEEQYL

-503 YITANEKGELVGEV
+503 YITGNEKCELVGEV

-530 VSVPFTTQAASYED
+530 VSVPFTTQVTSYED
-544 IYGPTDPVDP
+544 VWGPSNPSVDP
-554 GLDPVG
+554 GTDPG
-560 PVEPETTGF
+560 TDPGMEEPAGF

-574 IAGVVVVAAG
+574 IGGVVVVAAG
-584 VFVALKLRKNK
+584 VFVYLKLRKNK

>member
-1 MKKMSKILTFILVL
+1 MKKMSKILIFILVL
-15 AMVLGTVAMAA
+15 AMVLGTVAMAEVPTPA
-26 EPSYTISA
+26 AKTPATQEETVTYTITAGIFTNGQMTNKYGTTQSPLASGASLTVEKDTEITVEFSA
-34 TDGSLEHGSITL
+34 T
-46 TYTYTV
+46 
-52 TKDVT
+52 
-57 DDNNNTTSETK
+57 
-68 EVTETAFLKK
+68 A
-78 GSLSADIPKD
+78 
-88 AKVVISFN
+88 
-96 ANTGYE
+96 GYE
-102 FIGAKDDAN
+102 FVKATYKIGEK
-111 NPIEDGAEITLTK
+111 ETSLSDGGKFTLTGDAT
-124 SLIITPEFRL
+124 ITPVFQA
-134 KDTLGGEAKIS
+134 KSTLGGEKTAD
-145 SFKIDAIC
+145 SFRLDAIC
-153 PSAYYWQQCH
+153 SGSYYWQMYH
-163 KKDSNSNS
+163 KDMA
-171 VLDNNLLKY
+171 NNKKY
-180 TRYPGKLN
+180 TKYPG
-188 GTQSPS
+188 SPADKVNPS
-194 TEIAK
+194 SEIVK
-199 GYYVDLTLYVNDA
+199 GNYVDLTLYVTD
-212 DYAAFISTNGNSSDK
+212 DDFLSLYGSTGYSKDN

-237 FLAGST
+237 FLAGSGAGAEIEKWT
-243 NPSASAVI
+243 VGSTDKGMVI
-251 NATTDGK
+251 Q
-258 GYSITLTG
+258 LTG

-277 KLIVTQG
+277 KLIITQG
-284 NYNAILSCKIDNATI
+284 NYNAIVTCKIDNATI
-299 IPTTPDDDKPSE
+299 VPEKENDKKPDE

-334 GETRNVTMTFRNTSK
+334 GETRNITMTFRNTSK

-408 FTYDYLDNGTRRNAK
+408 FTYDYLDNGVRRNAK

-441 GIDLPTQIFVG
+441 GIDLPQQIFIG

-475 LSCEALSNNGEEQYL
+475 LNCEGLSNNGEEQYL

-503 YITANEKGELVGEV
+503 YITGNEKCELVGEV

-530 VSVPFTTQAASYED
+530 VSVPFTTQVTSYED
-544 IYGPTDPVDP
+544 VWGPSNPSVDP
-554 GLDPVG
+554 GMDPG
-560 PVEPETTGF
+560 TDPGMEEPAGF

-574 IAGVVVVAAG
+574 IGGVVVVAAG
-584 VFVALKLRKNK
+584 VFVYLKLRKNK